1 MERARAKDLLTGAV
15 AMLLVLVAGT
25 ALLWW
30 TVTEPAGES
39 GAPAESGPSADPSP
53 GVEGPPRGGP
63 PADLGEDEVWLSD
76 LELDAGAVVAAGSL
90 LRDVRAV
97 GQDVV
102 TGPAGLVAARVRVDA
117 TVPFAVVADELGGGS
132 VVRAADDGQAMVER
146 TVEVLGRE
154 LRVVATGTV
163 EVEGG
168 RLVVEPRNI
177 DLGGPDFLGDAIAAV
192 VRELVTI
199 EHDIE
204 GLPEGLR
211 LQDVTVRGDGFRA
224 RLDGDDVRLLP

>member
-1 MERARAKDLLTGAV
+1 
-15 AMLLVLVAGT
+15 MLLVLLAGI

-39 GAPAESGPSADPSP
+39 GAPAESGPSAGPAP
-53 GVEGPPRGGP
+53 APERPPRGAP

>member
-30 TVTEPAGES
+30 TVTEPAEES
-39 GAPAESGPSADPSP
+39 GAPAESGPSAGAAP
-53 GVEGPPRGGP
+53 GAQGPPRGAP

-102 TGPAGLVAARVRVDA
+102 TGPDGLVATRVRVDA
-117 TVPFAVVADELGGGS
+117 TVPFAEVADELGGGS

-211 LQDVTVRGDGFRA
+211 LQDVAVRGDGFRA

>member
-30 TVTEPAGES
+30 TVTEPAEES
-39 GAPAESGPSADPSP
+39 GAPAESGPSAGAAP
-53 GVEGPPRGGP
+53 GAQGPPRGAP

-102 TGPAGLVAARVRVDA
+102 TGPDGLVATRVRVDA
-117 TVPFAVVADELGGGS
+117 TVPFAEVTDELGGGS

-211 LQDVTVRGDGFRA
+211 LQDVAVRGDGFRA

>member
-15 AMLLVLVAGT
+15 AMLLVLVVGVV
-25 ALLWW
+25 LLWW
-30 TVTEPAGES
+30 AVTEPAGES
-39 GAPAESGPSADPSP
+39 GPPPESGPAAGPAPDPDGLP
-53 GVEGPPRGGP
+53 GEGPPAG
-63 PADLGEDEVWLSD
+63 LGDDEVWLSD
-76 LELDAGAVVAAGSL
+76 LELDAGAVVAAGSP

-117 TVPFAVVADELGGGS
+117 TVPFEVIADELGGGS

-163 EVEGG
+163 EVEAG
-168 RLVVEPRNI
+168 RLVVEPRHI
-177 DLGGPDFLGDAIAAV
+177 DLGGPDFLGGAIAAV

-224 RLDGDDVRLLP
+224 RLAGDDVRLVP